1 MSWFDVLEPGLLVQF
16 VAIIIEGGKGSGG
29 GGGGGILIA
38 FHAK

>member
-16 VAIIIEGGKGSGG
+16 VAIIIEGGKGR
-29 GGGGGILIA
+29 GGGGILIA